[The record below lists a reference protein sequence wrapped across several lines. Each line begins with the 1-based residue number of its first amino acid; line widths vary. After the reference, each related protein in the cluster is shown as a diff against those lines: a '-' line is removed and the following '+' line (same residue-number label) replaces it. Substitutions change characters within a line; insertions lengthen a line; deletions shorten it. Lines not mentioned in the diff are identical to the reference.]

1 MCELLCDFTVV
12 CEHEDTGGVL
22 VKTTY
27 REHSC
32 RASLEE
38 VHDGLVCVRIACSG
52 DKSLRLVH
60 HDVYLC
66 LALESLAVEPYVICS
81 DIDLGSELCDYLS
94 VDSNTP
100 ARMKLS
106 ASLLEHTPELA
117 MNLLRRTTSL
127 IGAITISLSE
137 CMSEST

>member
-38 VHDGLVCVRIACSG
+38 VHDGLVCVRVACCG

-60 HDVYLC
+60 HDVYLG
-66 LALESLAVEPYVICS
+66 LTLESLAVEPYVIGS
-81 DIDLGSELCDYLS
+81 DVDLGSELCDYLS
-94 VDSNTP
+94 VDCNHSGEDEVVGLSSRAY
-100 ARMKLS
+100 ARVGDELVETDH
-106 ASLLEHTPELA
+106 LLDRSHYH
-117 MNLLRRTTSL
+117 
-127 IGAITISLSE
+127 IVV
-137 CMSEST
+137 